1 MSNKIRI
8 LVVEPNK
15 EPYQKKIE
23 HSLKNL
29 QKTVN
34 GYIEVLQLEH
44 NVDIICNEEGKIN
57 GLPFNKVVDY
67 DIIVGTFIIAGH
79 NDSETISLS
88 RKQIKKYKEMFK
100 LSKHNQYINYL
111 FRHSRDEKFLRDIDK
126 VGILKAIKRNIRK
139 DII

>member
-8 LVVEPNK
+8 LIVEPNK
-15 EPYQKKIE
+15 EPYQKKIQNT
-23 HSLKNL
+23 LRDL
-29 QKTVN
+29 QNIVN

-57 GLPFNKVVDY
+57 GLPLNKVVDY
-67 DIIVGTFIIAGH
+67 DIIAGTFIIAG
-79 NDSETISLS
+79 NKKSETISLS

-111 FRHSRDEKFLRDIDK
+111 FRHSRNEKFINDVNKL
-126 VGILKAIKRNIRK
+126 GILKAIERNIK
-139 DII
+139 K